1 MRKQHNVKST
11 PSFTRAFV
19 ELELGLAVNTP
30 LAWADGKEVD
40 RYSVPV
46 TRKVRREPCLNFCL
60 PGVLGEGMAS

>member
-19 ELELGLAVNTP
+19 ELELFSAVNAP
-30 LAWADGKEVD
+30 LAWVDGREVE
-40 RYSVPV
+40 RRAVTI